1 VTKRYDIPSD
11 FFQGGRGLAADAGD
25 TPNLKEFLQTLLDS
39 VGGEYTCAADIAV
52 GDVVYVSAAS
62 TVALADG
69 NDSAKRPALGVVVYK
84 KTSAAT
90 TCKVAFMGEVDVFTG
105 LTAGATY
112 YLSNTAGDITAT
124 APTPNAQAVGVAKS
138 ATTLVLLP
146 LGFSAP
152 AMQAVDAT
160 LASGSVTIATGI
172 TVASTSE
179 VIPVLIGAITGST
192 NFASVG
198 ELKTSRVAGGP
209 GTGTVVIQAYGANG
223 ALDADAAGAIRVI
236 ILTPQ

>member
-1 VTKRYDIPSD
+1 MAKRYDIPRD
-11 FFQGGRGLAADAGD
+11 FLQGGRGLAANAGD
-25 TPNLKEFLQTLLDS
+25 YPNLKEFLQTLLDS

-52 GDVVYVSAAS
+52 NDVVFVSEAN

-69 NDSAKRPALGVVVYK
+69 NDSAKRPALGIVVYK
-84 KTSAAT
+84 KTTAAT
-90 TCKVAFMGEVDVFTG
+90 TCKVVFMGEVDTFTG

-112 YLSNTAGDITAT
+112 YLSNTAGDLTAT
-124 APTPNAQAVGVAKS
+124 APTPSAQAVGVAKN

-160 LASGSVTIATGI
+160 LASGTISIGTGI
-172 TVASTSE
+172 TVATTSE
-179 VIPVLIGAITGST
+179 VIPLLIGAITGST
-192 NFASVG
+192 NFGSLG
-198 ELKTSRVAGGP
+198 ELKSSRVAGGP

-223 ALDADAAGAIRVI
+223 ALDGDAAGAIRVL